1 MKTLGILGGMG
12 SMATVDFFSKIVS
25 NTDAK
30 SDQEHLHII
39 IENCSDIPD
48 RTSYLLNSGI
58 NPLPKMIEGAKRLE
72 LIGADMITMPCNTA
86 HYFYDELQSNIS
98 IPIIHII
105 EETAKFLKEKSQKC
119 LLLATEGTYQVN
131 LYKNIFNEYQM
142 TVIYPNKYLQLE
154 LDNLIYTFKNTGTFD
169 EEVKL
174 SVLKKITGME
184 IDHIV
189 LGCTELPII
198 FSDQS
203 FIDPTLILARSA
215 IQLSGGKVKS

>member
-25 NTDAK
+25 NTDAQ
-30 SDQEHLHII
+30 SDQEHLHIF
-39 IENCSDIPD
+39 IENYSDIPD

-72 LIGADMITMPCNTA
+72 AIGADMITIPCNTA
-86 HYFYDELQSNIS
+86 HYFYEELQSNIS

-105 EETAKFLKEKSQKC
+105 EEAAKFLKDKSQTC
-119 LLLATEGTYQVN
+119 LLLATEGTYQTN
-131 LYKNIFNEYQM
+131 LYKNIFNRYQM
-142 TVIYPNKYLQLE
+142 TVIHPNKHLQLE
-154 LDNLIYTFKNTGTFD
+154 LDKLIYTYKNTNIID
-169 EEVKL
+169 EEIKFSL
-174 SVLKKITGME
+174 LKKIAE
-184 IDHIV
+184 LDVDHII

-203 FIDPTLILARSA
+203 FIDPTLILARSV

>member
-12 SMATVDFFSKIVS
+12 SMATVDFFSKVVS

-39 IENCSDIPD
+39 IENYSDIPD

-72 LIGADMITMPCNTA
+72 MIGVDMITIPCNTA
-86 HYFYDELQSNIS
+86 HFFYEELQANIS
-98 IPIIHII
+98 IPILHII
-105 EETAKFLKEKSQKC
+105 EETAKFIKEKNQTS
-119 LLLATEGTYQVN
+119 LLLATEGTYQAN
-131 LYKNIFNEYQM
+131 LYKKIFKKYQM
-142 TVIYPNKYLQLE
+142 TIIHPNKHLQRE
-154 LDNLIYTFKNTGTFD
+154 LDNLIYTYKNTGTYS
-169 EEVKL
+169 ESVKA
-174 SVLKKITGME
+174 SVLNKIAALE
-184 IDHIV
+184 VDHII

-198 FSDQS
+198 FSDHS
-203 FIDPTLILARSA
+203 FVDPTLILAKSA